1 MQILIVGPAHPLRG
15 GIAALNERLAAA
27 LQSEGHTVE
36 ILSFA
41 YQYPDFLFPGT
52 SQFSNDEPPANLHIH
67 TELHSLHPLNW
78 WRIGKK
84 YAAQKYDLAVFRFWL
99 PLMAPCLG
107 TVAHILRRSGV
118 PVIAITDNII
128 PHEKR
133 MGDAAL
139 TRYFLQAC
147 DAFLVMSK
155 SVMDD
160 LRRFEPVKPA
170 IYAPHPLYDS
180 YGEAIDKQQARRQL
194 GLQADA
200 HYVLFFGLIR
210 AYKGLDILLAAM
222 ADRRLQARNVQ
233 LIIAGEPYE
242 DLAKYQQ
249 QIAQLQLESRVRTHW
264 HFVPQ
269 EEVAA
274 YFCAA
279 DIVAQPY
286 KTATQSGVTQIAYHF
301 NRPILVT
308 DVGGLSEIVPH
319 GKVGYVTAISP
330 QAVADALVDF
340 YDNMREQQ
348 FVENI
353 AEEKKKY
360 EWPYFTAQLL
370 GLLSA
375 QKIDER
381 LDS

>member
-1 MQILIVGPAHPLRG
+1 MRILIVGPAHPLRG
-15 GIAALNERLAAA
+15 GIAALNERLAKA
-27 LQSEGHTVE
+27 LQDEGNTVE

-52 SQFSNDEPPANLHIH
+52 SQFSSDAAPAGLKIH
-67 TELHSLHPLNW
+67 TELHSLNPFNW
-78 WRIGKK
+78 WQVGKK
-84 YAAQKYDLAVFRFWL
+84 YVARQYDLAIFRFWL

-107 TVAHILRRSGV
+107 TVARILRRSGT

-133 MGDAAL
+133 VGDTVL

-155 SVMDD
+155 AVMDD
-160 LRRFEPVKPA
+160 LRYFEPFKPA
-170 IYAPHPLYDS
+170 VYTPHPLYDS
-180 YGEAIDKQQARRQL
+180 YGATIDKQQARQQL
-194 GLQADA
+194 DLQPNG
-200 HYVLFFGLIR
+200 HYILFFGLIR
-210 AYKGLDILLAAM
+210 AYKGLDILLTAM
-222 ADRRLQARNVQ
+222 ADRRLSDRDIH

-242 DLAKYQQ
+242 DLAKYKQ
-249 QIAQLQLESRVRTHW
+249 QIAQLQLENRIHAYW

-269 EEVAA
+269 GEVAA

-319 GKVGYVTAISP
+319 GKVGYVTAINP
-330 QAVADALVDF
+330 QAVADAIVDF
-340 YDNMREQQ
+340 YDNKREQQ
-348 FVENI
+348 FTENI
-353 AEEKKKY
+353 AVEKEKY
-360 EWPYFTAQLL
+360 EWPYFIRQLL
-370 GLLSA
+370 SLLNRSGN
-375 QKIDER
+375 
-381 LDS
+381 